1 MKLSPVLISIFL
13 ATCLA
18 CTQDVRAQIA
28 GYNLHTPFKV
38 LTLPDTLH
46 EVSGITALGQGRV
59 ACVQDENGSIFI
71 YDLSKGRLE
80 SQYVFAADGDYEGI
94 AKAGDTLYVLRSDGV
109 LFKSVQGAKALS
121 VNTAIPAPN
130 NEGLCYDEA
139 GQRLLIACKAKS
151 GKGHEYKDKRQ
162 IYAFD
167 LKTGARSADAVFE
180 FDVPEIRQFVKAQ
193 RIPLPVKEK
202 KNGKHEEVL
211 RFTPSAI
218 AVHPFSS
225 KLYLISSTD
234 HLLFIFDSQGK
245 PEQVAQLDP
254 KVFNKPEG
262 IIFLENGDMLITNE
276 GQHKKPSLLWF
287 KPRS

>member
-1 MKLSPVLISIFL
+1 MKLSPVLIHIFL

-28 GYNLHTPFKV
+28 GYDLDAPFKA

-46 EVSGITALGQGRV
+46 EVSGITTFGQDRV
-59 ACVQDENGSIFI
+59 ACVQDENGIIFI
-71 YDLSKGRLE
+71 YDLRKGRLE
-80 SQYVFAADGDYEGI
+80 SQYVFAGDGDYEGI

-109 LFKSVQGAKALS
+109 LFKSVEGAKALFI
-121 VNTAIPAPN
+121 NTAIPAPN

-151 GKGHEYKDKRQ
+151 GKGHDYKDKRQ

-167 LKTGARSADAVFE
+167 LKTGTRSAGAVFE
-180 FDVPEIRQFVKAQ
+180 FDVPEIRQFVKAR
-193 RIPLPVKEK
+193 RIALPVKEK

-218 AVHPFSS
+218 AVHPFSH

-234 HLLFIFDSQGK
+234 HLLFIFDEQGK
-245 PEQVAQLDP
+245 PEQVAPLDP

-262 IIFLENGDMLITNE
+262 ISFLENGDLLITNE

-287 KPRS
+287 KARP

>member
-1 MKLSPVLISIFL
+1 MKLQAFFISAFLIIGFS
-13 ATCLA
+13 
-18 CTQDVRAQIA
+18 CTQGTHAQIA
-28 GYNLHTPFKV
+28 GYDLKAPYKV
-38 LTLPDTLH
+38 ITLPDTLR

-59 ACVQDENGSIFI
+59 ACVQDENGIVFI
-71 YDLSKGRLE
+71 YDLNKGKLE
-80 SQYVFAADGDYEGI
+80 SQYTFAADGDYEGI

-109 LFKSVQGAKALS
+109 LFKSVQGGKALS
-121 VNTAIPAPN
+121 INTFIPAPN

-139 GQRLLIACKAKS
+139 GHRLLIACKAKS

-167 LKTGARSADAVFE
+167 LKTGTRSAGAVYE

-193 RIPLPVKEK
+193 HIALPVKEK
-202 KNGKHEEVL
+202 KNGKHEDVL

-218 AVHPFSS
+218 AVHPFSH

-262 IIFLENGDMLITNE
+262 IIFLENGDLLMTNE

-287 KPRS
+287 KAGT

>member
-1 MKLSPVLISIFL
+1 MKRQCILIHLFLVLGL
-13 ATCLA
+13 ARTHDA
-18 CTQDVRAQIA
+18 RAQIA
-28 GYNLHTPFKV
+28 GYDLNRPFKV
-38 LTLPDTLH
+38 LTLPDTLR

-59 ACVQDENGSIFI
+59 ACVQDENGIIFI
-71 YDLSKGRLE
+71 YDLNKDRLE
-80 SQYVFAADGDYEGI
+80 RQYTFAADGDYEGI

-109 LFKSVQGAKALS
+109 LFKSVEGAKALS
-121 VNTAIPAPN
+121 ITTSIPAPN

-139 GQRLLIACKAKS
+139 GHRLLIASKSKS

-167 LKTGARSADAVFE
+167 LKTGTRSANAVFE
-180 FDVPEIRQFVKAQ
+180 FDVSEIRQFVKAQ
-193 RIPLPVKEK
+193 HIPLPVKEK
-202 KNGKHEEVL
+202 KNGKQEEIL

-218 AVHPFSS
+218 AVHPFSRR
-225 KLYLISSTD
+225 LYLISSTD

-245 PEQVAQLDP
+245 PEQVAPLDP

-262 IIFLENGDMLITNE
+262 IIFLENGDLLITNE

-287 KPRS
+287 KPGA